1 MTLTPNEN
9 EYADKV
15 AEFLFNIAVK
25 YKNEYIW
32 QLRELGGQAFLE
44 KKLYSMFNEIVGLP
58 LLPFLVRSLFELGP
72 FRMERKNVLINLNRK
87 YGASDSI
94 NFPRYVYYFIIDLV
108 VKAKNHHK
116 HRPLLDDMKRLLK
129 YVISDNLNDL
139 DDISV
144 TEGVYSKDE
153 IKNLNNYLRLR
164 TMKPETQRHFGD
176 ILSSL

>member
-1 MTLTPNEN
+1 MRLTPNEN

-15 AEFLFNIAVK
+15 TKMLFDIAVK
-25 YKNEYIW
+25 YKTEYIW
-32 QLRELGGQAFLE
+32 QLRELGGQAYLE
-44 KKLYSMFNEIVGLP
+44 KKLLDMFDEIVKLP
-58 LLPFLVRSLFELGP
+58 LLPFLVRGLFELGP

-87 YGASDSI
+87 YGVAEGV
-94 NFPRYVYYFIIDLV
+94 NFPRYVYYFIIELV
-108 VKAKNHHK
+108 HKAKNHHK
-116 HRPLLDDMKRLLK
+116 HRPMYDDMKMLLK
-129 YVISDNLNDL
+129 YVIADNLDDM

-144 TEGVYSKDE
+144 TEGVYAKDE